1 MSNTVSATCP
11 KCRTALRIPAQWAGK
26 AVKCKK
32 CKAVVKVPQAAAQP
46 APATPQPAPYP
57 APMPVPQMVY
67 DPATGAYVPAPAA
80 APPAYPYPP
89 AGYPAPQ
96 PGYPYPMPPGYAA
109 PPGYPAPYPY
119 PPPGPQTDFS
129 SMAPQRDGR
138 RKKYKRGG
146 SGIVF
151 VVLGLFGLLVVG
163 GGIGAAVVFK
173 DKLLAFLNSPTQQTT
188 PTTSGP
194 TPPVTAKATNP
205 RRMLA
210 LSVTRYLYCNPLTG
224 GKTVGGAS
232 EFGEAVKAL
241 AFRWEVPDHKDNN
254 QLFAVTD
261 ADGKMPAAVA
271 QRPMLKPVI
280 ADTVARFCGT
290 SRPQDRILIYFGGH
304 AFAKDGKAYLVPT
317 EGDLN
322 EPDTLL
328 PLTDLWD
335 KLRACPA
342 QQKVVLFDVCRLS
355 TDDNAVRPGSEPM
368 SEELDKLLHSPPDG
382 VQVLTSCSAG
392 QTAGEF
398 RTAPDADTPQGS
410 AFLGALRT
418 VARKTKGTKVNPAD
432 PFPVSQ
438 WAEATEKRL
447 ADVLA
452 KDHPS
457 KPKASGSEPTAVALN
472 PDEPPARGFD
482 IPAPPKG
489 ADTKDVKAAFA
500 ALETPPLLGPP
511 PVEGD
516 HPEDA
521 VVFSADAMK
530 AYSEQPA
537 DDQHPWRAA
546 ATKAIADIRG
556 KWKEFA
562 DPTKGGVL
570 FDGLSGKANDEIKK
584 AIEKE
589 QKPLSVLA
597 LELSEIVDAL
607 LEHKENAEKD
617 ESAYWRATYRFALA
631 QAKLRLAFSHEA
643 NLALGNVRTDNLP
656 EGSDGWKLVQV
667 PKMSNRKE
675 ATGAKEAQAL
685 LDELAKECKGT
696 PWEVAA
702 KQWRTVSIGLK
713 WQPKKA
719 DADTTTTTEEKK

>member
-1 MSNTVSATCP
+1 MEHTVSATCP

-32 CKAVVKVPQAAAQP
+32 CKAVVKVPVAAQAAP
-46 APATPQPAPYP
+46 AAPQPAPYP

-67 DPATGAYVPAPAA
+67 DPATGAYVPAPPGT
-80 APPAYPYPP
+80 PPAYPYPP
-89 AGYPAPQ
+89 
-96 PGYPYPMPPGYAA
+96 PGYPYPMPPGYATQ
-109 PPGYPAPYPY
+109 PGYPY
-119 PPPGPQTDFS
+119 PPPGPQNDF
-129 SMAPQRDGR
+129 ATLGQKREGK

-146 SGIVF
+146 GAAKL
-151 VVLGLFGLLVVG
+151 VLGFVALLAVGVIGGVVFLLVSDPQIKDRLAGLLAG
-163 GGIGAAVVFK
+163 R
-173 DKLLAFLNSPTQQTT
+173 STEPST
-188 PTTSGP
+188 PATSGP
-194 TPPVTAKATNP
+194 TPPASAKAANP

-261 ADGKMPAAVA
+261 ADGKQPAAVT

-280 ADTVARFCGT
+280 ADTVARFCNT
-290 SRPQDRILIYFGGH
+290 SRKQDRIVIYFGGH

-322 EPDTLL
+322 EPDTLI

-335 KLRACPA
+335 KLRQCEA

-368 SEELDKLLHSPPDG
+368 TDELDKLLHSPPDG

-392 QTAGEF
+392 QTAAEF
-398 RTAPDADTPQGS
+398 RAAPDADTPQGS
-410 AFLGALRT
+410 AFLGALRA
-418 VARKTKGTKVNPAD
+418 VARKTKGAKVNPAD
-432 PFPVSQ
+432 PFPVGQ
-438 WAEATEKRL
+438 WGEAAEKRL

-452 KDHPS
+452 KDRPS
-457 KPKASGSEPTAVALN
+457 KPKATGGEPTAVALN
-472 PDEPPARGFD
+472 PDEPPARSFD

-489 ADTKDVKAAFA
+489 ADAKDVKAAFA
-500 ALETPPLLGPP
+500 ALDAPPLLGPP
-511 PVEGD
+511 PADGD

-530 AYSEQPA
+530 AYAEQPA
-537 DDQHPWRAA
+537 SDEFPWRAA
-546 ATKAIADIRG
+546 ATKALADIRG
-556 KWKEFA
+556 RWKEFA

-570 FDGLSGKANDEIKK
+570 FDGLNGKANDEIKK

-607 LEHKENAEKD
+607 LEHKEKAEKD

-643 NLALGNVRTDNLP
+643 NLALGRVRTDNLP

-667 PKMSNRKE
+667 PKMENRKE

-685 LDELAKECKGT
+685 LDELAKEAKGT

-702 KQWRTVSIGLK
+702 KQWRGVSVGLK

-719 DADTTTTTEEKK
+719 DADTTTTEEKK